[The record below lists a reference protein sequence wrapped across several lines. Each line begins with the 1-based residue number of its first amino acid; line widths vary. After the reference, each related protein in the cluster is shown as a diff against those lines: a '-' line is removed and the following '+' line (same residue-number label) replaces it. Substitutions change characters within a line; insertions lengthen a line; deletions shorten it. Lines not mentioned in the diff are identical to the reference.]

1 MRPMGSS
8 IEEESSPL
16 SRRKPPWQHEIEATE
31 RNSFIVE
38 FLGHP
43 NSLSG
48 HSGEDKQKH
57 VIEDGIKLK
66 DKTRACTFLFPGKA
80 CPLPVSSSLKM
91 FAHFCP
97 PSSKIYS

>member
-1 MRPMGSS
+1 MAAA
-8 IEEESSPL
+8 
-16 SRRKPPWQHEIEATE
+16 EIEATG

-66 DKTRACTFLFPGKA
+66 DKTRACTCLFPGSLSPSSFLSFEDV
-80 CPLPVSSSLKM
+80 CTLLSSLK
-91 FAHFCP
+91 
-97 PSSKIYS
+97 